1 VGTSLR
7 HRADFRFAY
16 AMSMPTAR
24 GLRAKPSGASDGA
37 AAPVQVYRHEC
48 RRGGG
53 FGWRNVDL
61 DTRPPHPHHRPG
73 DRMTSS
79 PVPPAP
85 VGCLPV
91 PGGGQKF
98 GAAAMRVERGV
109 DAARYR
115 LSLRTAEHMQRCF
128 LASLH
133 VIGRIRKEYDRAGLL
148 GSAVVLTSPLR
159 QRRRQ
164 GVCRMSGWCYGSPLS
179 RSRAE
184 RLGKASGVP
193 FAVQM

>member
-1 VGTSLR
+1 
-7 HRADFRFAY
+7 
-16 AMSMPTAR
+16 MPTAR
-24 GLRAKPSGASDGA
+24 GLRANPSAASDGA
-37 AAPVQVYRHEC
+37 AAPVLGFRHEC

-53 FGWRNVDL
+53 FGWRYVDL
-61 DTRPPHPHHRPG
+61 DTRPPHPYHRPG
-73 DRMTSS
+73 DRVTSS
-79 PVPPAP
+79 PVPSAP

-98 GAAAMRVERGV
+98 GGAAMRVGRGV
-109 DAARYR
+109 DAARCW
-115 LSLRTAEHMQRCF
+115 LSLRTAEHMQRCL
-128 LASLH
+128 LASLD
-133 VIGRIRKEYDRAGLL
+133 VVGRIRKEYDRAGLL
-148 GSAVVLTSPLR
+148 VTAVVLTSPLR

-164 GVCRMSGWCYGSPLS
+164 GVCRMSGWCCGSPLS